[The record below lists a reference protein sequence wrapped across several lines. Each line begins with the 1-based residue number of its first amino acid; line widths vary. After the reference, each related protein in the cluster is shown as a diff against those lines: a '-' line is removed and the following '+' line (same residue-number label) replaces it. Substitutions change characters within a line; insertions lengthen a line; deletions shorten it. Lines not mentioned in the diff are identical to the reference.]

1 MLIFPPNDGDV
12 DVNPEEDVDDEDGD
26 DGLRDARDVPSM
38 SFQLQPDI
46 KPYHQANT

>member
-1 MLIFPPNDGDV
+1 MLIFPPDDGDV

-46 KPYHQANT
+46 EPYHQANT